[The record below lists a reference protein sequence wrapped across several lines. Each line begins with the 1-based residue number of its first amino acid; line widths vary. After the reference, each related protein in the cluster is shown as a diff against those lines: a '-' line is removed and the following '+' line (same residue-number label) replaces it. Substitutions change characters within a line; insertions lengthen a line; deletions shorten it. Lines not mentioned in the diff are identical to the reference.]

1 MEKLN
6 KPIYNFKTKIINNK
20 RYIFDEVRKDFFLLT
35 DEEWVRQHVIH
46 SLIYRGISKT
56 RIVIEKQFKLNGNIK
71 KRFDIMITGK
81 KASIILLV
89 ECKSPKVKINQS
101 VFDQIAIYQ
110 SKINSKYLLITNG
123 NQSFYFKKDDKKKSY
138 DFINDFSFKNLKI

>member
-6 KPIYNFKTKIINNK
+6 YPIYNFRTKIINNK
-20 RYIFDEVRKDFFLLT
+20 RYIFDEVRRDFFLLT

-46 SLIYRGISKT
+46 SFICRGISKT
-56 RIVIEKQFKLNGNIK
+56 RIIIEKQFKLSGNIK

-110 SKINSKYLLITNG
+110 SKLNSKYLLITNG
-123 NQSFYFKKDDKKKSY
+123 NEFFYFKKDDKKKSY
-138 DFINDFSFKNLKI
+138 GFINDFSFKNLKI

>member
-6 KPIYNFKTKIINNK
+6 YPIYNFRTKIINNK

-46 SLIYRGISKT
+46 SFICSGISKT
-56 RIVIEKQFKLNGNIK
+56 RIVIEKQFKLKSNIK

-89 ECKSPKVKINQS
+89 ECKSPKVKINQT

-110 SKINSKYLLITNG
+110 SKLNSKYLLITNG
-123 NQSFYFKKDDKKKSY
+123 NESFYFKKDDNKKSY

>member
-6 KPIYNFKTKIINNK
+6 YPIYNFRTKIINNK

-46 SLIYRGISKT
+46 SFICSGISKT
-56 RIVIEKQFKLNGNIK
+56 RIVIEKQFKLKSNIK

-89 ECKSPKVKINQS
+89 ECKSPKVKIKQT

-110 SKINSKYLLITNG
+110 SKLNSKYLLITNG
-123 NQSFYFKKDDKKKSY
+123 NESFYFKKDDNKKSY

>member
-89 ECKSPKVKINQS
+89 ECRSPKVKINQS
-101 VFDQIAIYQ
+101 VFDQI
-110 SKINSKYLLITNG
+110 G

>member
-6 KPIYNFKTKIINNK
+6 YPIYNFRTKIINNK
-20 RYIFDEVRKDFFLLT
+20 RYIFDEVRRDFFLLT

-46 SLIYRGISKT
+46 SFICRGISKT

-101 VFDQIAIYQ
+101 VC
-110 SKINSKYLLITNG
+110 LLYT
-123 NQSFYFKKDDKKKSY
+123 SPSPRDA
-138 DFINDFSFKNLKI
+138 

>member
-6 KPIYNFKTKIINNK
+6 YPIYNFRTKIINNK
-20 RYIFDEVRKDFFLLT
+20 RYIFDEVRRDFFLLT

-46 SLIYRGISKT
+46 SLICRGISKT

-89 ECKSPKVKINQS
+89 ECKSPKVKINQRR
-101 VFDQIAIYQ
+101 
-110 SKINSKYLLITNG
+110 K
-123 NQSFYFKKDDKKKSY
+123 FYGTQFGMFTTEIFLRKTQ
-138 DFINDFSFKNLKI
+138 L

>member
-6 KPIYNFKTKIINNK
+6 YPIYNFRTKIINNK
-20 RYIFDEVRKDFFLLT
+20 RYIFDEVRRDFFLLT

-46 SLIYRGISKT
+46 SFICRGISKT
-56 RIVIEKQFKLNGNIK
+56 RIIIEKQFKLSGNIK

-110 SKINSKYLLITNG
+110 SKLNSKYLLITNG
-123 NQSFYFKKDDKKKSY
+123 NESFYFKKDDKKKSY
-138 DFINDFSFKNLKI
+138 GFINDFSFKNLKI

>member
-6 KPIYNFKTKIINNK
+6 YPIYNFRTKIINNK
-20 RYIFDEVRKDFFLLT
+20 RYIFDEVRRDFFLLT

-46 SLIYRGISKT
+46 SFICRGISKT

-110 SKINSKYLLITNG
+110 SKLNSKYLLITNG
-123 NQSFYFKKDDKKKSY
+123 NESFYFKKDDKKNHTVLLMI
-138 DFINDFSFKNLKI
+138 FHLKI

>member
-6 KPIYNFKTKIINNK
+6 NPIYNFKTKIINNK
-20 RYIFDEVRKDFFLLT
+20 RYIFAEVRKDFFLLT

-89 ECKSPKVKINQS
+89 ECKSPKIKINQRAL
-101 VFDQIAIYQ
+101 FFLWRI
-110 SKINSKYLLITNG
+110 
-123 NQSFYFKKDDKKKSY
+123 
-138 DFINDFSFKNLKI
+138 